1 MATIIQSRRDT
12 STNWASINPVLADGE
27 LGIETDTKKFKFGD
41 GVTAWNSLGYSAVAT
56 LVGLTASVNELNVLD
71 GITANTTEL
80 NCTDGVTGNIQ
91 TQFDNITEKIP
102 AQATSSNK
110 LADKNFVNSSIATNT
125 ANFIGTFNSVAELEA
140 YSGTVTN
147 NDYAFVVGTDSDGN
161 TIYNRYKYTTA
172 TTPASWVFEYALNN
186 SSFTSAQWSAINSG
200 ATTTN
205 IGLAESALQSGDNIS
220 LLTNDAGY
228 IDSTNVAFTNVAN
241 TFTKGQKITR
251 DDAGAILELES
262 SAQDTN
268 FLLTRT
274 GGSQCVLESGG
285 TVGIF
290 GTKSSHPLQIRAGY
304 VMQFQVG
311 TNGIMTSRVSPA
323 SNATGKEMVNA
334 EWVLDKNY
342 TANSATGTDS
352 VGIGTGVTSADNN
365 SVAIGKNA
373 QTGGN
378 NGVAIGQSSKATYGS
393 STAIGSSAQATASA
407 GNAFGT
413 SSQASG
419 TGALAVGYGAKASA
433 TYAIQLGYGTNS
445 TANTLS
451 VGLSSSNNY
460 QLLDSTGTIPSA
472 RLPYTSTN
480 DAGAIKL
487 SPSYYGT
494 DVGSGVQEGRLT
506 SVIYSYAGYANIS
519 NLAFISKGT
528 LENVLTGKGLYQRS
542 VYDGT
547 KAIDSG
553 SIALE
558 NSTVFYTDSPSANT
572 TYTID
577 STALTQTGFT
587 CRYFNVLIN
596 MPSTAVALDFTTN
609 NTVVWAEG
617 ETPDMSTG
625 GRTYL
630 LAFQTFD
637 SGTTW
642 VGSLCTWWETP
653 SA

>member
-12 STNWASINPVLADGE
+12 ASNWASANPVLAEGE

-41 GVTAWNSLGYSAVAT
+41 GTTAWNSLGYSAVDT
-56 LVGLTASVNELNVLD
+56 ITGLTASVSELNILD
-71 GITANTTEL
+71 GATLSTTEL
-80 NCTDGVTGNIQ
+80 NYVDGVTSAIQ
-91 TQFDNITEKIP
+91 TQLNGKQDTLTQTQLDAVNSGANTTNIGQIATNTSGISSINSLIP
-102 AQATSSNK
+102 NQATTSNQ
-110 LADKNFVNSSIATNT
+110 LADKNFVNSSISTNT

-147 NDYAFVVGTDSDGN
+147 NDYAFVVSEDVDGN
-161 TIYNRYKYTTA
+161 TVYNRYKYTTA
-172 TTPASWVFEYALNN
+172 TTPASWGFEYALNN
-186 SSFTSAQWSAINSG
+186 SSFTAAQWAAINSG

-205 IGLAESALQSGDNIS
+205 IGLAETSVQDVQVNGTSIVSSGAANLPIATDNILG
-220 LLTNDAGY
+220 LLKTSTSRGITTDANGVLA
-228 IDSTNVAFTNVAN
+228 IAN
-241 TFTKGQKITR
+241 
-251 DDAGAILELES
+251 
-262 SAQDTN
+262 
-268 FLLTRT
+268 
-274 GGSQCVLESGG
+274 
-285 TVGIF
+285 
-290 GTKSSHPLQIRAGY
+290 KSYSDYTSMG
-304 VMQFQVG
+304 
-311 TNGIMTSRVSPA
+311 MTSAISKGTLENVI
-323 SNATGKEMVNA
+323 TGKA
-334 EWVLDKNY
+334 LLDNK
-342 TANSATGTDS
+342 ATGTDS
-352 VGIGTGVTSADNN
+352 VGIGTSITSSDNN
-365 SVAIGKNA
+365 SVALGKSA

-378 NGVAIGQSSKATYGS
+378 NAVAIGQSSKATYGS

-407 GNAFGT
+407 ANAFGT
-413 SSQASG
+413 SSQATG
-419 TGALAVGYGAKASA
+419 TGSLAVGYGAKASA
-433 TYAIQLGYGTNS
+433 TYAMQLGYGTNS

-451 VGLSSSNNY
+451 VGLSSNANY

-494 DVGSGVQEGRLT
+494 DVGTGAQEGRLIG
-506 SVIYSYAGYANIS
+506 VVYSYAGYSSIANQ
-519 NLAFISKGT
+519 AFISKGT
-528 LENVLTGKGLYQRS
+528 LENILTGKGLYQRS
-542 VYDGT
+542 IYDGT

-577 STALTQTGFT
+577 STALTQSGLT

-596 MPSTAVALDFTTN
+596 MPSTAVGIDFTTN

-642 VGSLCTWWETP
+642 IGSLCTWWETP